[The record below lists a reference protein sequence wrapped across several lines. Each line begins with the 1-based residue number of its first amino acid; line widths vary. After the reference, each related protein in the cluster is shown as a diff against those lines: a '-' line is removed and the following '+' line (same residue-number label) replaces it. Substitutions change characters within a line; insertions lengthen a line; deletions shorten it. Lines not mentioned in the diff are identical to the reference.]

1 MKIIDTKTH
10 GYIDYIM
17 GIFLLAA
24 PSLFGF
30 DLNGKESM
38 VLYVAGIA
46 VIVYSLL
53 TDYEVSF
60 FKLIPMQFHLMLDI
74 LSGILVAASP
84 WILGFSDRVY
94 GHHVAI
100 GVIEIA
106 AALMTRTVPER
117 TRIEIKD

>member
-30 DLNGKESM
+30 NMNGKESI

-46 VIVYSLL
+46 VIIYSLL

-60 FKLIPMQFHLMLDI
+60 FKLIPMQFHLILDI
-74 LSGILVAASP
+74 LSGILLAASP
-84 WILGFSDRVY
+84 WILGFSEIVY
-94 GHHVAI
+94 GHHVTL

-117 TRIEIKD
+117 TRIEIRD